1 MLSRRTPSHPF
12 ARKVRSVHQ
21 GQLAQNKPESRI
33 WEGPQISP
41 ENRSGFADIT
51 AIFPF
56 RSKPRPCMD
65 FFGLARNRCQ
75 TGNISWKRGGVCVNG
90 FAWHEWSPRR
100 SVKVRL
106 SLSFD

>member
-21 GQLAQNKPESRI
+21 GQLAQNKPESWI
-33 WEGPQISP
+33 WEAPNLSRKPFGIRRY
-41 ENRSGFADIT
+41 NGD
-51 AIFPF
+51 FPLPIKAQTVHG
-56 RSKPRPCMD
+56 S
-65 FFGLARNRCQ
+65 FGLARNRCQ
-75 TGNISWKRGGVCVNG
+75 TGNISWKRGVCVNG

-106 SLSFD
+106 PL